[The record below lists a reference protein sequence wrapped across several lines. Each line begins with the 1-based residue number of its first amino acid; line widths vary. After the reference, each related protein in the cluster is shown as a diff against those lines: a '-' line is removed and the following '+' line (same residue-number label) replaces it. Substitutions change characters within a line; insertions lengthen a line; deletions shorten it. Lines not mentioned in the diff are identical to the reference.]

1 MQRGVAPKIGA
12 TKISV
17 SVSLVVAYYLLLTTY
32 KVLLTTY
39 TYYLLL
45 TTYTLR
51 LTTYHLLLTLTT
63 YHMLLTTSYY
73 LRRAALQ
80 AIKKLVLDLEIP
92 LPQFPT

>member
-1 MQRGVAPKIGA
+1 MF
-12 TKISV
+12 V
-17 SVSLVVAYYLLLTTY
+17 SGCRLLLTTY
-32 KVLLTTY
+32 DLQGTSY

-73 LRRAALQ
+73 LRPLLTHTDTHNKQRERESRHRAEA
-80 AIKKLVLDLEIP
+80 
-92 LPQFPT
+92 